1 MTRAFFVTAALL
13 VSAAALLPA
22 QSRFRDRDFGLSEN
36 DWCREAREADM
47 CEVREETLRNLRDV
61 DIDARGNGGVHV
73 RGWDRSDVHVR
84 VRLAAS
90 ARNDGDARRLIQDA
104 RLVAEDGKIRVD
116 GPRRDDARRDRRR
129 DWRDREWW
137 SASFEVQVPR
147 DARLVV
153 DATNGGVVLE
163 DVRGT
168 IDARTVNGGLRLFDV
183 AGNVRGQAVNGGIT
197 VDLDGDRWEGQ
208 GLDVRTTNGGV
219 RLAIPRDYS
228 ADLEARTVNGGLRV
242 DFPITV
248 SGLLNN
254 RREIR
259 TQLGSGGAPVRVA
272 TTNGGVQITR
282 R

>member
-1 MTRAFFVTAALL
+1 MTRAMFVTAALL

-22 QSRFRDRDFGLSEN
+22 QSRFRDSDFGLSED
-36 DWCREAREADM
+36 DWCREARDADY

-84 VRLAAS
+84 VRLTAWRS
-90 ARNDGDARRLIQDA
+90 NDARRLIQDT
-104 RLVAEDGKIRVD
+104 RLVTDGGKISVD
-116 GPRRDDARRDRRR
+116 GPRIDRDRRDRRN
-129 DWRDREWW
+129 WRDRESWA
-137 SASFEVQVPR
+137 ASFEVQVPR
-147 DARLVV
+147 DTRLVV
-153 DATNGGVVLE
+153 DATNGGIVLE
-163 DVRGT
+163 DMRGT
-168 IDARTVNGGLRLFDV
+168 IDARTTNGGLRLYDV
-183 AGNVRGQAVNGGIT
+183 AGDVRGQAVNGGVV
-197 VDLDGDRWEGQ
+197 VDLSGNRWEGR

-219 RLAIPRDYS
+219 RMSIPSNYS
-228 ADLEARTVNGGLRV
+228 ADLEARTVNGGLRI

-248 SGLLNN
+248 SGLLNG
-254 RREIR
+254 RPREIR